1 MKKSLYNHL
10 AFLPNLDTSVR
21 FFSAHTQK
29 VPYGWTS
36 YLDSHNAFEILLILS
51 GKQKTTINQKEYLLD
66 AGDILIIPPGM
77 LHLNACYSENGLRYF
92 TAHFDI
98 DEPVLRYVLM
108 KNIPLIFE
116 KHTAENTTL
125 QVIINEWIDL
135 YDKAP
140 SFSLSDK
147 ILTIQI
153 LTKLIFELIRFTE
166 LDPKKNANIQTLS
179 IARSIAEV
187 INHNFHHFFERKNT
201 EKIDILIKKIYA
213 EANVS
218 PSYGLEAFKKIYG
231 ISPKNYLDSLK
242 LKEAKRLLTIPDIT
256 IESISERLGYS
267 HPAHFSRQFKNWV
280 GISPNSYRKTNI
292 ANFVS

>member
-1 MKKSLYNHL
+1 
-10 AFLPNLDTSVR
+10 
-21 FFSAHTQK
+21 
-29 VPYGWTS
+29 
-36 YLDSHNAFEILLILS
+36 
-51 GKQKTTINQKEYLLD
+51 
-66 AGDILIIPPGM
+66 
-77 LHLNACYSENGLRYF
+77 
-92 TAHFDI
+92 
-98 DEPVLRYVLM
+98 M

-166 LDPKKNANIQTLS
+166 LDPKKNTNIQTLS

-201 EKIDILIKKIYA
+201 EKIDILI
-213 EANVS
+213 
-218 PSYGLEAFKKIYG
+218 KKIYG

-280 GISPNSYRKTNI
+280 GVSPNSYRKTNI